1 MNEGSILSH
10 IGGLRVVC
18 LGTSGI
24 GVVGGFFVLSPYNLW
39 IAFISSAP
47 SLTSYTWLSSIVGAI
62 RAEEDLEI
70 FMMIC
75 IERFMMQLHPICG
88 RPRAWPN
95 S

>member
-10 IGGLRVVC
+10 IGGLWVVC

-24 GVVGGFFVLSPYNLW
+24 GVVRGFFVFIPYNLW

-75 IERFMMQLHPICG
+75 VERFMTQLYPI
-88 RPRAWPN
+88 
-95 S
+95 

>member
-10 IGGLRVVC
+10 IGGLCVVC

-24 GVVGGFFVLSPYNLW
+24 GVVGGFFVFIPYNLW

-70 FMMIC
+70 LMMIFV
-75 IERFMMQLHPICG
+75 EKFMMQLHPI
-88 RPRAWPN
+88 
-95 S
+95 